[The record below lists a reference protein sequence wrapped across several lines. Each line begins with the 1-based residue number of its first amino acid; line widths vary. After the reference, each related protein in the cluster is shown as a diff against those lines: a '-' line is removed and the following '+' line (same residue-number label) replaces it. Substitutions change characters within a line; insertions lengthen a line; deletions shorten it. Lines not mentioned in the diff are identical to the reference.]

1 LDWARRRHAERQT
14 AWKIFDGAT
23 IGFLAGCVSGSFSRH
38 PHIIMTDQHLKQEAQ
53 TILASFLKQR
63 QSSNDDIAQDVY
75 RTIRDEANLL
85 LERESICN
93 VLDSDPFGMTKPD
106 ADDDEDD
113 VKEKTKNADMIER
126 VKVGLCM
133 YLTHYVPLIA
143 VRC

>member
-1 LDWARRRHAERQT
+1 
-14 AWKIFDGAT
+14 
-23 IGFLAGCVSGSFSRH
+23 
-38 PHIIMTDQHLKQEAQ
+38 MTDQHLKQAAQ

-113 VKEKTKNADMIER
+113 VKEKTKNADMIGR
-126 VKVGLCM
+126 VKVGLLHVLLTC
-133 YLTHYVPLIA
+133 YLPLFA
-143 VRC
+143 VVANSCVLSRNC